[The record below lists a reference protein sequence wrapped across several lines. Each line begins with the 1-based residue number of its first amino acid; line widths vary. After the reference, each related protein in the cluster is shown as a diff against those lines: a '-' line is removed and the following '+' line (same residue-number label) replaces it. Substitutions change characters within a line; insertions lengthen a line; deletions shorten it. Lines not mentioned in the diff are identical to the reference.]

1 MAQLLPAH
9 AHADMSAEFNL
20 DSIPRSASYTQFP
33 ATTGPDASFER
44 DVVKR
49 TFSENLIAN
58 PKTNTF
64 RHASIKKGA
73 KRSNDLDGHQGR
85 NGLLRRLST
94 HSKSG
99 PQITISG
106 FQLGGGEDNPNT
118 GYQPTLKKYS
128 STTSVGAKSRS
139 VSGSLARLKRQSWIA
154 SSRSPSPSK
163 RKPSERRPNSADG
176 DVNRASPSPMPSSS
190 VAQSQSATSN
200 VYRSGRIEQDKMQR
214 KKSRRPISAYLSMTN
229 LSDANSKRAVIPKA
243 LSTDRL
249 PIYHAHTSSE
259 KPPSLPS
266 SKSFER
272 LNAFGADS
280 PRRKDDLWNAFRS
293 LDADFQKYAISLFD
307 RAKANQALDSNRG
320 LAV

>member
-1 MAQLLPAH
+1 
-9 AHADMSAEFNL
+9 MSAEFNL
-20 DSIPRSASYTQFP
+20 DSIPRSASYTQLP

-44 DVVKR
+44 DGVKR

-64 RHASIKKGA
+64 RHASIKKGS
-73 KRSNDLDGHQGR
+73 KRGRDLDGYQGH

-99 PQITISG
+99 PQVTISG
-106 FQLGGGEDNPNT
+106 FQLGGDEDIPKS
-118 GYQPTLKKYS
+118 GYQHSLKEQS
-128 STTSVGAKSRS
+128 STTSIDAKPRS
-139 VSGSLARLKRQSWIA
+139 VAGSMARLKRQSWMA

-163 RKPSERRPNSADG
+163 RKLSERRPNTADG
-176 DVNRASPSPMPSSS
+176 DAHRASPSQLPLNAN
-190 VAQSQSATSN
+190 AQSESAISDFN
-200 VYRSGRIEQDKMQR
+200 GSSRIEQNDMRR
-214 KKSRRPISAYLSMTN
+214 KKSRRPISSYLSMTN
-229 LSDANSKRAVIPKA
+229 LRDANSRTPAIPKS

-249 PIYHAHTSSE
+249 PISHAHTSPE

-293 LDADFQKYAISLFD
+293 LDADFQKYANPLFNH
-307 RAKANQALDSNRG
+307 AVANLPLDSNPD